1 MTLLATDDG
10 RRFLVP
16 PTVHLD
22 PGELTVNVFPDG
34 QRTVQETQVAPYAC
48 TEDDAMSFMWSA
60 GTDDLNQTIDP
71 ALKAFGKVLTGQRV
85 SLWDLKEDR
94 RMSRIRMLEGLA
106 RLQSEPAS
114 FDEAFAEAA
123 AEQEDPLLREMLE
136 KTPAALKHALDKGPS
151 PQDGAE

>member
-16 PTVHLD
+16 PAVTLD
-22 PGELTVNVFPDG
+22 PGELLVHVFPAG
-34 QRTVQETQVAPYAC
+34 QRTVREDQVAPYAC

-60 GTDDLNQTIDP
+60 GSDEVTRTVNP
-71 ALKAFGKVLTGQRV
+71 ALKAFGEALTGQRV

-94 RMSRIRMLEGLA
+94 RLSRLRMLEALA
-106 RLQSEPAS
+106 RMQSDPTS

-123 AEQEDPLLREMLE
+123 AEQKDPLLREMLE
-136 KTPAALKHALDKGPS
+136 QAPAAVKHALGQGPP
-151 PQDGAE
+151 PQVEEE

>member
-16 PTVHLD
+16 PTVPLD

-34 QRTVQETQVAPYAC
+34 QRTVQEAQVAPYAC

-60 GTDDLNQTIDP
+60 GSDELNRTLNP

-106 RLQSEPAS
+106 RLQADPSA

-123 AEQEDPLLREMLE
+123 GEEQDPLIREMLE
-136 KTPAALKHALDKGPS
+136 KSPGALKHALGHGPP
-151 PQDGAE
+151 PQDGEE